1 MAGWSRRNFL
11 RTSTGLGV
19 AASVAGCSESPSRRK
34 GDQVREAG
42 QEGGRVKSI
51 DTHIHVV
58 NARIPGVP
66 KKVAPDG
73 TSFDGPIPE
82 RANSLR
88 KEMQSSGI
96 EYALCMPRWNNADD
110 DPLGINETLELAVEV
125 PGLHA
130 IGIADPTKTLQ
141 RHLDRV
147 EDILKEGKIK
157 AFKAY
162 LGYLHHGPDSPSYG
176 PYYELAAR
184 YEVPFIFHTGDTY
197 SHLAKVKFAHPLL
210 VDEVAVDHPEVRF
223 VIAHVGNPWLT
234 DAAEVLY
241 KNNKEERANVW
252 ADLSGF
258 VVGSAADFQA
268 YREKG
273 ILKAVAEDIRKAFN
287 YAERPHRFLYASDW
301 PLAPMATYT
310 DFMREVIPEEHHRAV
325 FRDNAKEL
333 FKL

>member
-1 MAGWSRRNFL
+1 MAGWNRRSFL

-19 AASVAGCSESPSRRK
+19 ASVAGSGATLSPLMAAQDKEARR
-34 GDQVREAG
+34 EC
-42 QEGGRVKSI
+42 GRVKSI

-58 NARIPGVP
+58 NIRLPGIP
-66 KKVAPDG
+66 KKAAPDG
-73 TSFDGPIPE
+73 TSFDGPVRK
-82 RANSLR
+82 RADSIR
-88 KEMQSSGI
+88 KEMESAGI
-96 EYALCMPRWNNADD
+96 EQALCMPRWDNADD

-130 IGIADPTKTLQ
+130 IGIADPTKTHQ
-141 RHLDRV
+141 GHLDRV
-147 EDILKEGKIK
+147 EDLLKKGKVK

-162 LGYLHHGPDSPSYG
+162 LGYLHHGPGSPSYG

-184 YEVPFIFHTGDTY
+184 YRLPFIFHTGDTF

-223 VIAHVGNPWLT
+223 VIAHLGNPWLT

-241 KNNKEERANVW
+241 KNNKKERANVW
-252 ADLSGF
+252 TDLSGF

-268 YREKG
+268 YRAKG
-273 ILKAVAEDIRKAFN
+273 ELKAIAEDIRKAFD

-301 PLAPMATYT
+301 PLAPMLTYN
-310 DFMREVIPEEHHRAV
+310 DFMREVIPEEHHQAI
-325 FRDNAKEL
+325 FRENAKEL